1 MKNLTAG
8 SIRPQLISLALPLIM
23 GNILQQFYNT
33 VDALVVGR
41 YAGAAAFAAIGVSG
55 TVMNLFLFVINGFCT
70 GIAIILAQFYGCN
83 DWRNF
88 RREYFTS
95 LISGILFTASIS
107 GLGIVFLFPVLR
119 LIRTPG
125 EVAVLAHT
133 YLTIIFWGLAAA
145 FLYNFCSAVLRAAGD
160 TMAALLFLA
169 ASVGSNLVLDL
180 LFVAVLHMGIAGA
193 AWATILSQ
201 GISVL
206 LCFIYMKHR
215 APELL
220 LKKED
225 IAMDIPLLKRTWSY
239 CCVTALHQSSVY
251 IGKILVQ
258 GTVNSLGTE
267 AIAAYTAAGRIEGFA
282 NSFGDS
288 GSASVSVFIAQN
300 VGNGGRE
307 RARKG
312 FLNGTA
318 MLIGLGL
325 VSSCAM
331 YLTAPA
337 AMSLMLGSAGT
348 PAFLQGT
355 GYLKTVACFY
365 ILCFAGNGLVG
376 YFEGNGRV
384 IIPIL
389 GAVMHLGLR
398 VILSWIFAPRY
409 GLYAVAAATGTGWLL
424 AVTLWWGIY
433 MVSDRRARGSSMAG

>member
-55 TVMNLFLFVINGFCT
+55 TVMNLSVFVINGFCT
-70 GIAIILAQFYGCN
+70 GIAIILAQFYGCR

-95 LISGILFTASIS
+95 LVSGILFTAVIS
-107 GLGIVFLFPVLR
+107 GIGIISLFPVLR
-119 LIRTPG
+119 LIQTPG
-125 EVAVLAHT
+125 DVAVLAHT
-133 YLTIIFWGLAAA
+133 YLTVIFCGLAAT

-160 TMAALLFLA
+160 TAAALLFLA
-169 ASVGSNLVLDL
+169 AAVGFNLILDL
-180 LFVAVLHMGIAGA
+180 LFVAVFHMGIAGA
-193 AWATILSQ
+193 AWATIVSQ
-201 GISVL
+201 GISVV
-206 LCFIYMKHR
+206 LCFIYMKYR
-215 APELL
+215 APVLR

-225 IAMDIPLLKRTWSY
+225 IAMDVPLLKRTWSY
-239 CCVTALHQSSVY
+239 CLVTALHQSSVY

-258 GTVNSLGTE
+258 GSVNSLGTE
-267 AIAAYTAAGRIEGFA
+267 AIAAYTAAGRIEGFT

-288 GSASVSVFIAQN
+288 GSSAVSVFIAQN
-300 VGNGGRE
+300 VGNGSRE
-307 RARKG
+307 RAVNG

-318 MLIGLGL
+318 MLIVFGL
-325 VSSCAM
+325 VSSCTM
-331 YLTAPA
+331 YLAAPA
-337 AMSLMLGSAGT
+337 AMSFMLGNADGT
-348 PAFLQGT
+348 AFVQGT
-355 GYLKTVACFY
+355 GYLKTIACFY
-365 ILCFAGNGLVG
+365 VLCFAGNGLAG

-384 IIPIL
+384 VIPIV
-389 GAVMHLGLR
+389 GAVMHLSLR

-409 GLYAVAAATGTGWLL
+409 GLCAVAAATGTGWFL

-433 MVSDRRARGSSMAG
+433 FLSNKRAGG